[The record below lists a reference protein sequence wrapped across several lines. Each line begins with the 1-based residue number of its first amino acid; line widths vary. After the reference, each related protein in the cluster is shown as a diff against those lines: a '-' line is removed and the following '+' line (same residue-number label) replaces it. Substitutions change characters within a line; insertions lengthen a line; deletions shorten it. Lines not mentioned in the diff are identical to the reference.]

1 MKFILEYAGFDGYS
15 RLRAWLVIAL
25 RPKREYGIILRVL
38 SGAFGKRLISVKS
51 EKIMGIPD
59 VQIPRRIWLEM
70 LDPAER
76 DACDVIIEMENGM
89 MYTAVFVTLDYL
101 RRQMD
106 LSYEVSKQFPDT
118 TPVRYVALD
127 APHVL
132 VGNLER
138 DTIED
143 TIDNLLALEVFEGFF
158 TQVTEDETE
167 NAVTAD
173 KGKRAT
179 TEVAAVFISDVLSVE
194 SD

>member
-1 MKFILEYAGFDGYS
+1 
-15 RLRAWLVIAL
+15 
-25 RPKREYGIILRVL
+25 
-38 SGAFGKRLISVKS
+38 
-51 EKIMGIPD
+51 MGIPD
-59 VQIPRRIWLEM
+59 LQIPRRIWLEM

-167 NAVTAD
+167 STVAVE